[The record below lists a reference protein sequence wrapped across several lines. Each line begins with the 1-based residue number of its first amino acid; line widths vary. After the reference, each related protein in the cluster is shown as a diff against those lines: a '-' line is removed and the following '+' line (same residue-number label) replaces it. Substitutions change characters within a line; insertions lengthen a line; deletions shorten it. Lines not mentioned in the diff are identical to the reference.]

1 MEINDREKLV
11 AAFEHMVENVSE
23 SVHEAEEALAPTIDE
38 MVHNAQQLAREVYT
52 LTQEE
57 AETLGATLKRDMH
70 KANVTMN
77 QQRKEL
83 KDWLNFD
90 LTLVEDRFIDMIA
103 RAADKTWLDF
113 RAFESEDHQASLY
126 RSGEVCNAGSFSCN
140 ECGEIIRLSHSGSLQ
155 GYRSF
160 IAVDRSTETCVAA
173 TWTLSD
179 RSKEAKAGSTI
190 KNALATALEK

>member
-11 AAFEHMVENVSE
+11 AAFEHMVKNVSE
-23 SVHEAEEALAPTIDE
+23 SVHKAEEALAPTVDE

-57 AETLGATLKRDMH
+57 AEELGTTLKRDMH
-70 KANVTMN
+70 KANEVMN
-77 QQRKEL
+77 QQSKEL
-83 KDWLNFD
+83 KDWFSFD

-103 RAADKTWLDF
+103 HAADKTWLDF

-140 ECGEIIRLSHSGSLQ
+140 KCGEIIRLSAAGQITPCPACQHDRF
-155 GYRSF
+155 YRV
-160 IAVDRSTETCVAA
+160 I
-173 TWTLSD
+173 
-179 RSKEAKAGSTI
+179 G
-190 KNALATALEK
+190 

>member
-23 SVHEAEEALAPTIDE
+23 SVHKAEEALAPTIDE

-57 AETLGATLKRDMH
+57 AEELGTTLKRDMQ
-70 KANVTMN
+70 KANEVMN
-77 QQRKEL
+77 QQSKEL
-83 KDWLNFD
+83 KDWLSFD

-103 RAADKTWLDF
+103 HAADKSWLDF
-113 RAFESEDHQASLY
+113 RAFKSEDHQASLY

-140 ECGEIIRLSHSGSLQ
+140 KCGEIIRLSSTGQLTHCPACQ
-155 GYRSF
+155 HDKFYRV
-160 IAVDRSTETCVAA
+160 I
-173 TWTLSD
+173 
-179 RSKEAKAGSTI
+179 G
-190 KNALATALEK
+190 